1 MINTSFC
8 IIVLLFFQSNCDR
21 DIEDVKHFLLY
32 CTFIIFIFFL
42 ETTAL
47 KCVIERPTRRPTFDL
62 LFEMKFL
69 TPSSLNQY
77 CVNVYVKEIVEHFK
91 LLVQSNCTHPRPS
104 EKIIAD
110 VKIGSVSNLIWF
122 RNE

>member
-1 MINTSFC
+1 MLNTSYC
-8 IIVLLFFQSNCDR
+8 ITLLLFSYFS
-21 DIEDVKHFLLY
+21 
-32 CTFIIFIFFL
+32 

-47 KCVIERPTRRPTFDL
+47 KCVIERPTQRPTFDL

-69 TPSSLNQY
+69 TLPSFNQS
-77 CVNVYVKEIVEHFK
+77 CVNVYVKEIVELFK

-110 VKIGSVSNLIWF
+110 VKNGNVSNLIWF
-122 RNE
+122 SNE